1 MSMHAPRRRAGP
13 LTGALALIL
22 GFAVASPPALAAEA
36 AAAEPARTTLAQAA
50 AAKVAAMDP
59 LAVTASTIETP
70 ATQATSPERDEIP
83 TPKKPFFKTGKGI
96 AAAALMAGGLVIT
109 FVSFGNDRVKSP
121 SK

>member
-36 AAAEPARTTLAQAA
+36 PAAEPARTTLAQAA

-70 ATQATSPERDEIP
+70 AIQATPAEREQ
-83 TPKKPFFKTGKGI
+83 TPKKPFFKTGKGL
-96 AAAALMAGGLVIT
+96 AAAALLAGGLAIT